1 MQYRQYIVLSKQ
13 AIDTH
18 GCHNLQLRQADIST
32 FRKTR
37 SKADRTSRQQKGDR
51 IAALELLASREAT
64 EGDFY
69 LVASRALLLAFGV
82 RWVAT
87 GELDQ
92 TGTGVN
98 ITCMMDRETVIDP
111 FHYELKNSPCG
122 VLYDGSEEASI
133 FFDSNLQDEFPL
145 FGIFSDLG
153 AEGYLAQPFH
163 DANGAPVGHCC
174 IMDDQKVVLDEDDLT
189 IFHLIVQRV
198 GAEYRRRE
206 AEHSARSPAEHM
218 AAFVNSAS
226 DWIWATD
233 ENDRFTLMEGEVFKE
248 LKFDTRVAI
257 GKTRKELADL
267 GDLAAEAEKWAY
279 HDTIIASREPLR
291 DFSYMRT
298 TPEGGRQIILIN
310 GSPHYRPD
318 GSFAGYRGTGR
329 NITEAESVRLDT
341 SLTRQRLDFIISGS
355 GANLW
360 DWNLETEDLWF
371 SRGWITLLGL
381 DERKFHDFRLQEYI
395 HPDDLIEHEK
405 ILLRHIKGETDF
417 YSSQLR
423 FRRKGNEWVW
433 LQCTGYC
440 SRKTGSNQA
449 VRFSGQAIDITR
461 LKETEAALKR
471 SEARYELAFRATSE
485 GIWEWNIEPDTV
497 FLSPTLLDI
506 LGYDPVAMPVSSHA
520 FEERILGEDLVVHR
534 TAIRDYLRGRMPHY
548 ECIFR
553 VKTPQDDIKWV
564 RSRGLAEF
572 GPDGQATRMV
582 GSFAD
587 ITEIRKKELALNVAL
602 EEAEIANRAK
612 IEFLANMSH
621 ELRTP
626 LNSIIGFSET
636 IRDRFFGD
644 SSEKYTEYAYY
655 VCDSARHLLDLIN
668 DILDVSRIEAGE
680 MPILESDITVSDIMA
695 SCARLIDS
703 RVRERRITF
712 SQEIQEGIPV
722 LRADERRMKQI
733 FVNLLANAVKF
744 TDPGGV
750 VSFSCDYTP
759 QKGMSFVITDTGI
772 GIPEENLSS
781 VMEMFRQVDG
791 SFTRNYEGV
800 GLGLPL

>member
-1 MQYRQYIVLSKQ
+1 M
-13 AIDTH
+13 
-18 GCHNLQLRQADIST
+18 
-32 FRKTR
+32 
-37 SKADRTSRQQKGDR
+37 
-51 IAALELLASREAT
+51 LASREAT

-69 LVASRALLLAFGV
+69 LVASRALQLAFGV
-82 RWVAT
+82 RWVVT
-87 GELDQ
+87 GEIDQ
-92 TGTGVN
+92 DGTGVN
-98 ITCMMDRETVIDP
+98 TTCMIDRETIAAP
-111 FHYELKNSPCG
+111 FHYELKNGPCG
-122 VLYDGSEEASI
+122 MLYAESGETSV
-133 FFDSNLQDEFPL
+133 FFDSNLQDRFPL
-145 FGIFSDLG
+145 FGIFSDIG

-163 DANGAPVGHCC
+163 DANGNPVGHCC
-174 IMDDQKVVLDEDDLT
+174 IMDDQKIDLNEDDLT
-189 IFHLIVQRV
+189 IFHLIVQRI

-206 AEHSARSPAEHM
+206 AEILARSPAEHM
-218 AAFVNSAS
+218 AQFVNSAS

-248 LKFDTRVAI
+248 QGFDVSLAI
-257 GKTRKELADL
+257 GKTRKDLADL
-267 GDLAAEAEKWAY
+267 GDLAAEAEKWSY
-279 HDTIIASREPLR
+279 HDATIASREPLR

-310 GSPHYRPD
+310 GSPHYHPD
-318 GSFAGYRGTGR
+318 GRFAGYRGTGR

-360 DWNLETEDLWF
+360 DWNLETEGLWF

-381 DERKFHDFRLQEYI
+381 DERKFHEFRLQDYI
-395 HPDDLIEHEK
+395 HPDDLPEHEK
-405 ILLRHIKGETDF
+405 ILLRHMKGETEH

-423 FRRKGNEWVW
+423 AKRNDSEWIW

-440 SRKTGSNQA
+440 SRKPGSNEA
-449 VRFSGQAIDITR
+449 VRFSGQAIDITK
-461 LKETEAALKR
+461 LKETEAALKQ
-471 SEARYELAFRATSE
+471 SEARYELAFKAASE

-497 FLSPTLLDI
+497 FLSPTLLAI
-506 LGYDPVAMPVSSHA
+506 LGYEPTLKPASSHTL
-520 FEERILGEDLVVHR
+520 EERILDEDVVIHR
-534 TAIRDYLRGRMPHY
+534 TAIRNYLRGKTPHY
-548 ECIFR
+548 ECMFR
-553 VKTPQDDIKWV
+553 VRTPQDEIKWV
-564 RSRGLAEF
+564 RSRGMAEF
-572 GPDGQATRMV
+572 GPDGRAIRMV

-636 IRDRFFGD
+636 IRDQFFG
-644 SSEKYTEYAYY
+644 SRSEKYTEYAYY

-680 MPILESDITVSDIMA
+680 MPIMESDIIVSDIMA
-695 SCARLIDS
+695 SCSRLIDS

-712 SQEIQEGIPV
+712 SQEIQEDIPV
-722 LRADERRMKQI
+722 LHADERRMKQI

-759 QKGMSFVITDTGI
+759 RKGMSFVITDTGI

-800 GLGLPL
+800 GLGLPLSKKLAELQGGTLELRSREGVGTTAIVTLPPERCLPRKQ

>member
-1 MQYRQYIVLSKQ
+1 M
-13 AIDTH
+13 
-18 GCHNLQLRQADIST
+18 
-32 FRKTR
+32 
-37 SKADRTSRQQKGDR
+37 
-51 IAALELLASREAT
+51 
-64 EGDFY
+64 
-69 LVASRALLLAFGV
+69 
-82 RWVAT
+82 
-87 GELDQ
+87 
-92 TGTGVN
+92 N
-98 ITCMMDRETVIDP
+98 ITCMIDRDETITP
-111 FHYELKNSPCG
+111 FHYDLENSPCG
-122 VLYDGSEEASI
+122 VLYDGSGEASV
-133 FFDSNLQDEFPL
+133 FHDSDLQDKFPL
-145 FGIFSDLG
+145 FGIFSDIG
-153 AEGYLAQPFH
+153 AEGYLAQAFY
-163 DANGAPVGHCC
+163 DANGIPVGHCC
-174 IMDDQKVVLDEDDLT
+174 IMDDRKIVLDEDDLT

-206 AEHSARSPAEHM
+206 AELSARRPAENM
-218 AAFVNSAS
+218 ARFIDSAA
-226 DWIWATD
+226 DWVWETD
-233 ENDRFTLMEGEVFKE
+233 EDDRFTLMKGEVFRE
-248 LKFDTRVAI
+248 LNFSTEVAI

-279 HDTIIASREPLR
+279 HDAIIEAREPLR

-298 TPEGGRQIILIN
+298 TQGGGRQIILIN
-310 GSPHYRPD
+310 GSPHYHSD
-318 GSFAGYRGTGR
+318 GSFAGYRGMGR

-360 DWNLETEDLWF
+360 DWNIETDDIWF
-371 SRGWITLLGL
+371 SRGWIDLLGL
-381 DERKFHDFRLQEYI
+381 SEEEFRAFRLVDYL
-395 HPDDLIEHEK
+395 HPDDVTGHETV
-405 ILLRHIKGETDF
+405 LTRHLKGEVQLYD
-417 YSSQLR
+417 SQLR
-423 FRRKGNEWVW
+423 IRKNDDEWLW

-440 SRKTGSNQA
+440 SRKTGSNKA
-449 VRFSGQAIDITR
+449 VRFSGQAIDITK
-461 LKETEAALKR
+461 LKDAEAALKQ
-471 SEARYELAFRATSE
+471 SEARYELAFKATSE
-485 GIWEWNIEPDTV
+485 GIWEWDIEPDTV
-497 FLSPTLLDI
+497 FLSPALLGI
-506 LGYDPVAMPVSSHA
+506 LGYSPDIRPASSKTL
-520 FEERILGEDLVVHR
+520 EERILDEDRIIHR
-534 TAIRDYLRGRMPHY
+534 TALRNYLRGKSPNY
-548 ECIFR
+548 ECVFR
-553 VKTPQDDIKWV
+553 VRTPGGSIRSV

-572 GPDGQATRMV
+572 GPDGRAMRMV

-587 ITEIRKKELALNVAL
+587 ITEIREKELALNIAL

-636 IRDRFFGD
+636 IRDRFFGE

-680 MPILESDITVSDIMA
+680 MPILESDITVPDIMA

-712 SQEIQEGIPV
+712 SQEIQRDLPR

-750 VSFSCDYTP
+750 ISFSCDYTE

-772 GIPEENLSS
+772 GIPEDKLAS

-800 GLGLPL
+800 GLGLPLSRKLAELHDGTLELRSREGVGTTAIVTLPPERCLSQAD